1 MSSTNDVIN
10 FSTTFLLN
18 IRPFIYYSL
27 YIILLIL
34 FTVSL
39 VTSNVF
45 AFYIFYI
52 SLLIS
57 TFISNLYTVVVQ
69 DTNNI
74 NNGITFYDSYLLFF
88 NFKKNVNYFLPLFV
102 FMYTIS
108 YLFYTSIIVQK
119 ITPSQIYI
127 LLFLLFYFI
136 CNLSYMLI
144 IKNTLFKSNKFTVI
158 WYIFS
163 GLILGFFFAYFID
176 HYINYQLLFFSTYKT
191 RNTQLRCK
199 NI

>member
-1 MSSTNDVIN
+1 MSSVNMTDIN
-10 FSTTFLLN
+10 MSAAFLLN

-27 YIILLIL
+27 YVILLIL

-57 TFISNLYTVVVQ
+57 TYLSNLYPVVIQ
-69 DTNNI
+69 EKE
-74 NNGITFYDSYLLFF
+74 NGITFYDSSLLFF
-88 NFKKNVNYFLPLFV
+88 NLKKSVSYFLPLFV
-102 FMYTIS
+102 FAYTIS
-108 YLFYTSIIVQK
+108 YLFYTSIVVQK
-119 ITPSQIYI
+119 ITSSQIYI

-136 CNLSYMLI
+136 CNLCYMII
-144 IKNTLFKSNKFTVI
+144 IKNALFKTHKFTWI

-163 GLILGFFFAYFID
+163 GLMLGFFFAYFID
-176 HYINYQLLFFSTYKT
+176 HYIYYQLLFFSIYKT
-191 RNTQLRCK
+191 RTTQLRCK